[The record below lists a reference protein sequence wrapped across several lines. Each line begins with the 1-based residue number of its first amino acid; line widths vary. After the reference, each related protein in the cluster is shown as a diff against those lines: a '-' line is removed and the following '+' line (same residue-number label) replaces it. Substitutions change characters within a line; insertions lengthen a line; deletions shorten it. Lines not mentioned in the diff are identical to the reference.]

1 MSVHVRFALFYC
13 LPEPTLSSFSFDAI
27 KKCLL
32 FKNVSSSHRMWLV
45 GRGISN
51 ADILNLQNDALV
63 AELFGTELNGIDV
76 YLWLVLIPVYQWYPS

>member
-1 MSVHVRFALFYC
+1 
-13 LPEPTLSSFSFDAI
+13 
-27 KKCLL
+27 
-32 FKNVSSSHRMWLV
+32 MWLV

-76 YLWLVLIPVYQWYPS
+76 Y